1 MDPVFGEQE
10 AEGNNLSIEIS
21 SIECL
26 RRKKLLV
33 LDLNGLLADIVFP
46 PPCHSKPDTIIERKA
61 IFTRPFYQE
70 FLKFCFEKFD
80 VAVWS
85 SRTKKNVDS
94 IVDYLFGD
102 MKQKLIFCWD
112 MSHCTDTGFK
122 TPENM
127 YKPIVF
133 KDLRKIWLNYYPNL
147 PWERGYYNMSNTLLL
162 DDSPYK
168 ALLNYEQNSIFPN
181 TFSYLNQNDNSLAV
195 GGNLRRYLD
204 GLANAENMVEYVEH
218 HPFGREHINEH
229 SEYWNFYVH
238 VVLILLL
245 YAPEKVYPSIELTSI

>member
-1 MDPVFGEQE
+1 MYIMTTFSVFGEQE

-85 SRTKKNVDS
+85 SRTKN
-94 IVDYLFGD
+94 
-102 MKQKLIFCWD
+102 
-112 MSHCTDTGFK
+112 
-122 TPENM
+122 
-127 YKPIVF
+127 
-133 KDLRKIWLNYYPNL
+133 KIQSSQIL
-147 PWERGYYNMSNTLLL
+147 S
-162 DDSPYK
+162 
-168 ALLNYEQNSIFPN
+168 EQNSIFPN
-181 TFSYLNQNDNSLAV
+181 TFSYLNQNDNSLAA
-195 GGNLRRYLD
+195 GGDLRQYLD
-204 GLANAENMVEYVEH
+204 ELANAENVVKYVEE
-218 HPFGREHINEH
+218 HPFGQEPITEKNEFWDFYLNVIN
-229 SEYWNFYVH
+229 SLSVCQ
-238 VVLILLL
+238 
-245 YAPEKVYPSIELTSI
+245 PEK